1 MRVKVPVFV
10 AQHPAES
17 LLAAFLLLGLLFIS
31 ADGGGPLPGSR
42 PLLAVEGAR

>member
-31 ADGGGPLPGSR
+31 ADGTSPVPAQKPLQMATGKS
-42 PLLAVEGAR
+42 